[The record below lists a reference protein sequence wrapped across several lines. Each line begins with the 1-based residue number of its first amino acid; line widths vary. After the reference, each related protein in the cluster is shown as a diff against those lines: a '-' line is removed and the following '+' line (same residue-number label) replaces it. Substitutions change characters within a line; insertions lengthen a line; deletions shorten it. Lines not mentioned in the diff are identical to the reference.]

1 MDHSWFIHSA
11 CDAHLGCFHCLAPA
25 NDPAMNKGIEIS
37 LRIPAFSSPEVEL
50 LDHMV
55 NLFLIFLKKYFAVFH
70 SSCIILHSHQQYT
83 RVTIS
88 PTIPSPPHTTTQED
102 WISLFFSGVLC
113 SLLSLDPGICSFLFL
128 KSYLPIPK
136 SSASLRSLLK
146 CHFLWESFSIPWINS
161 SYWTSIYTL
170 FYCNTCH
177 SSLLLESSSCP
188 GQG

>member
-1 MDHSWFIHSA
+1 
-11 CDAHLGCFHCLAPA
+11 
-25 NDPAMNKGIEIS
+25 MNKGIVVS

-55 NLFLIFLKKYFAVFH
+55 TLFSIFLKKYFAVFH
-70 SSCIILHSHQQYT
+70 SSCIILYSHQQYT

-88 PTIPSPPHTTTQED
+88 PTTPHFLIPQLRKTGFL
-102 WISLFFSGVLC
+102 IFFSGVLY
-113 SLLSLDPGICSFLFL
+113 SLLPLDLGICSFLFL
-128 KSYLPIPK
+128 ESYLPLPK

-146 CHFLWESFSIPWINS
+146 CHFLRESFSIPWINS
-161 SYWTSIYTL
+161 SYWISIHTL

-177 SSLLLESSSCP
+177 NSLLLESSSCP